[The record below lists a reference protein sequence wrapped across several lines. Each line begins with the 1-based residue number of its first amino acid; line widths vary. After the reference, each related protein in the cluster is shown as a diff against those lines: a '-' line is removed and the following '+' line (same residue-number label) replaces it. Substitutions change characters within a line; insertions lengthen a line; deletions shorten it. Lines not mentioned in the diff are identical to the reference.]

1 MEDTINVSITALLEA
16 GVHFGHRKNFW
27 NPKMASYLYGV
38 RNGIHIVDL
47 QQTAVM
53 LNQALT
59 ALRKIA
65 AKNGRVLFVG
75 TKRQA
80 SDITAE
86 AAKRCGQYYVN
97 HRWLGGMLTNWSTI
111 SASIKTLTEY
121 ENRLA
126 DESIVLTKKE
136 RISMVRQKEK
146 LEKALGGIRN
156 MGGRPDALFVIDV
169 NNESL
174 AVQEAKKLGITVI
187 AVVDTNCDPDNVDYV
202 IPGNDDARKAI
213 ALYAKCAS
221 DAILQGV
228 QDSLSKSGIMVESLD
243 ETSVIAMQNQQD
255 KKETAAKKAK
265 EDGARKAPNPKNNR
279 GGAAKKA
286 NNPKLAAAAATEAL
300 PA

>member
-1 MEDTINVSITALLEA
+1 MENTINVSIAELLEA

-27 NPKMASYLYGV
+27 NPKMASYIYGV

-47 QQTAVM
+47 QQTAAM

-80 SDITAE
+80 SDVTAE

-121 ENRLA
+121 EDRLA
-126 DESIVLTKKE
+126 DENIVLTKKE

-187 AVVDTNCDPDNVDYV
+187 AVVDTNCDPDNIDYI

-243 ETSVIAMQNQQD
+243 ETSAIAIQNQQD
-255 KKETAAKKAK
+255 KKEAAAKKSK
-265 EDGARKAPNPKNNR
+265 EDAARKVPNNKNNR
-279 GGAAKKA
+279 GGAKKA
-286 NNPKLAAAAATEAL
+286 SPKPAAATEA
-300 PA
+300 AQA